1 MSQLVNIDQTNLII
15 ANIGATTKTLA
26 QLNTDYPN
34 AKMGQE
40 VHSDTE
46 LYKKTSTGWIIMA
59 GGAGLTRGTR
69 QINISEWN
77 AGGTEWAQ
85 YDKDVKT
92 IYFFGTNASN
102 DEFKFEL
109 ESRYHEGLEPKPLKD
124 HRYIFYNQSNKPI
137 RIGMDTTGQQFAPYL
152 VNPVSGENKFLLY
165 PNETC
170 VFLYDYYGDDLVLV
184 SHVKNKDTRLTAAFT
199 GTNANQSASFTPSV
213 SGNYNILG
221 GFLISKDSGW
231 YTLFD
236 FRKDSVSQLGWNR
249 RCDDNPSND
258 AQGRQEL
265 IPINLVNVPLVAGS
279 VYSLHVSMST
289 GVSTYNRLLGGQFSN
304 LKIELA

>member
-1 MSQLVNIDQTNLII
+1 MSQLVNIDQTDMII
-15 ANIGATTKTLA
+15 ANIGANTKTLA

-34 AKMGQE
+34 AKKGQE

-46 LYKKTSTGWIIMA
+46 LYKKTSTGWIIMT
-59 GGAGLTRGTR
+59 GENSGSFSQEL
-69 QINISEWN
+69 
-77 AGGTEWAQ
+77 
-85 YDKDVKT
+85 
-92 IYFFGTNASN
+92 FGTIGVNSNGSGVILEGSSLIKRQTVVFDQASYSLSYFN
-102 DEFKFEL
+102 LEL
-109 ESRYHEGLEPKPLKD
+109 YNEINENHVVRAKELIL
-124 HRYIFYNQSNKPI
+124 INQSNIPI
-137 RIGMDTTGQQFAPYL
+137 RIVPSQ
-152 VNPVSGENKFLLY
+152 NPLDSDSIFYYGATYSEYYLY
-165 PNETC
+165 PKTSIK
-170 VFLYDYYGDDLVLV
+170 LMYDSIRNVWLIDFNN
-184 SHVKNKDTRLTAAFT
+184 NKTQTASFT

-213 SGNYNILG
+213 SGNFNILG

-236 FRKDSVSQLGWNR
+236 FRKDGVSQLGWNR

-265 IPINLVNVPLVAGS
+265 LPINLVNVPLIAGS
-279 VYSLHVSMST
+279 IYSLHVSMST